1 MAGVTG
7 GSAGWWGE
15 ENGSPHLACRLVS
28 GRGRLFAWTGD
39 NEIWSIVVRGR
50 LHMSLFTSNRTCTER
65 IGRFSVVRVFVRRP
79 ETCRAKL
86 FTKHPLSS
94 AEPQPHHETPP
105 ASRKH
110 RCRLC
115 LFISTLLASPSK
127 HPKIAQSGAAVGL
140 IPRAPSLFNTS
151 VCQSKWFANLASR
164 RPGQRG
170 RFERSQPIN
179 QVTYSWTPA
188 HGSRRVGQAAAA
200 NVWSNSLRAGV
211 SCAWQKEPLYI
222 GNREVVNVVL

>member
-79 ETCRAKL
+79 ETCRAKV

-94 AEPQPHHETPP
+94 AEPP
-105 ASRKH
+105 ASPRNTSSLPETSVPALSVH
-110 RCRLC
+110 QHSLG
-115 LFISTLLASPSK
+115 LPSK

-179 QVTYSWTPA
+179 HVTYSWTPA

>member
-1 MAGVTG
+1 MMGRRERQPSLGLQAREWPRAVVCLDWRQRDLEHWCAWL
-7 GSAGWWGE
+7 SAHVPVYFE
-15 ENGSPHLACRLVS
+15 PCLQRAY
-28 GRGRLFAWTGD
+28 
-39 NEIWSIVVRGR
+39 WSA
-50 LHMSLFTSNRTCTER
+50 
-65 IGRFSVVRVFVRRP
+65 SVVRVFVRRP
-79 ETCRAKL
+79 EICRAKL

-94 AEPQPHHETPP
+94 AKLQPHHETPP

-127 HPKIAQSGAAVGL
+127 HPKIAQSSAAVGL
-140 IPRAPSLFNTS
+140 AQRAPSLLNTS
-151 VCQSKWFANLASR
+151 ACQSKWFANLASR

-179 QVTYSWTPA
+179 HVTYSWTPA

-222 GNREVVNVVL
+222 GIREIVNEVL

>member
-1 MAGVTG
+1 MVGRRERQPSLGLQAREWPRAVVCLDWRQRNLEHRCAWP
-7 GSAGWWGE
+7 SAHVPVYFE
-15 ENGSPHLACRLVS
+15 PYLQRAY
-28 GRGRLFAWTGD
+28 
-39 NEIWSIVVRGR
+39 WSA
-50 LHMSLFTSNRTCTER
+50 F
-65 IGRFSVVRVFVRRP
+65 VVRVFVRRP

-127 HPKIAQSGAAVGL
+127 HPKIAQSGAVVGL
-140 IPRAPSLFNTS
+140 VQRAPSLFNTS

-179 QVTYSWTPA
+179 HVTYSWTPA

>member
-1 MAGVTG
+1 MVGRRERQPSLGLQAREWPRAVVCLDWRQRNLEHCCAWP
-7 GSAGWWGE
+7 SAHVPVYFE
-15 ENGSPHLACRLVS
+15 PYLQRAH
-28 GRGRLFAWTGD
+28 
-39 NEIWSIVVRGR
+39 WSA
-50 LHMSLFTSNRTCTER
+50 F
-65 IGRFSVVRVFVRRP
+65 VVRVFVRRP

-94 AEPQPHHETPP
+94 AEPP
-105 ASRKH
+105 ASPRNTSSLPETSVPALSVH
-110 RCRLC
+110 QHSLG
-115 LFISTLLASPSK
+115 LPSK

>member
-1 MAGVTG
+1 LLGLATTKFGALLCVAVCTCPCLLRTVPAESALVGFRSYASSSDVLRLAGR
-7 GSAGWWGE
+7 S
-15 ENGSPHLACRLVS
+15 SLQ
-28 GRGRLFAWTGD
+28 
-39 NEIWSIVVRGR
+39 SI
-50 LHMSLFTSNRTCTER
+50 
-65 IGRFSVVRVFVRRP
+65 
-79 ETCRAKL
+79 
-86 FTKHPLSS
+86 LSHQQS
-94 AEPQPHHETPP
+94 PQPHHETPP

-127 HPKIAQSGAAVGL
+127 HPKIAQSGAVVGL
-140 IPRAPSLFNTS
+140 VQRAPSLFNTS

-179 QVTYSWTPA
+179 HVTYSWTPA